1 MELLELIQTLN
12 AAHGP
17 SGDEGGIREKLAEL
31 ARPLADEIST
41 DTMGNLIVRKL
52 GSGPRVMLCA
62 HMDSI
67 GFIVTHV
74 EENGFLRV
82 GRLGGISP
90 KEAAYTPVRFAS
102 GVRGVIVPEEKADL
116 VQVGVQQQPGGV
128 LLPAPAQAHHAAHA
142 VHPHLVHQGTQQL
155 RRRLGHRAFKAAG
168 PRQGAQVFQYF
179 FVVQTQTLRFFA
191 VMQRKP

>member
-1 MELLELIQTLN
+1 MGGHTGHHPQPGGLGEDGQLPVGQHPGVHPAQGGEAEIALLV
-12 AAHGP
+12 A
-17 SGDEGGIREKLAEL
+17 GD
-31 ARPLADEIST
+31 
-41 DTMGNLIVRKL
+41 
-52 GSGPRVMLCA
+52 
-62 HMDSI
+62 
-67 GFIVTHV
+67 
-74 EENGFLRV
+74 
-82 GRLGGISP
+82 
-90 KEAAYTPVRFAS
+90 
-102 GVRGVIVPEEKADL
+102 EKADL

>member
-1 MELLELIQTLN
+1 MGWGLFMSSAVCTW
-12 AAHGP
+12 
-17 SGDEGGIREKLAEL
+17 GGIQATTPSRGGWVRMVQLPVGQHPGVHAPQGGEAEIAVL
-31 ARPLADEIST
+31 
-41 DTMGNLIVRKL
+41 
-52 GSGPRVMLCA
+52 
-62 HMDSI
+62 
-67 GFIVTHV
+67 
-74 EENGFLRV
+74 
-82 GRLGGISP
+82 
-90 KEAAYTPVRFAS
+90 
-102 GVRGVIVPEEKADL
+102 VPGDEKADL

>member
-41 DTMGNLIVRKL
+41 DAMGNLIVRKL

-82 GRLGGISP
+82 GRSAVVNMKYIRQISS
-90 KEAAYTPVRFAS
+90 YMV
-102 GVRGVIVPEEKADL
+102 
-116 VQVGVQQQPGGV
+116 
-128 LLPAPAQAHHAAHA
+128 
-142 VHPHLVHQGTQQL
+142 
-155 RRRLGHRAFKAAG
+155 
-168 PRQGAQVFQYF
+168 
-179 FVVQTQTLRFFA
+179 TLRNGVKLGVSRNGYAEIRSTYLEWKGQFGDD
-191 VMQRKP
+191 

>member
-17 SGDEGGIREKLAEL
+17 SGDEGGIRERLTEL

-90 KEAAYTPVRFAS
+90 KEAAYTPVRFA
-102 GVRGVIVPEEKADL
+102 GGARGVIVPEEKADFGKL
-116 VQVGVQQQPGGV
+116 KLDECYVDIGAKDRETALKAVAVGDTLIYDSPC
-128 LLPAPAQAHHAAHA
+128 LPTR
-142 VHPHLVHQGTQQL
+142 V
-155 RRRLGHRAFKAAG
+155 K
-168 PRQGAQVFQYF
+168 
-179 FVVQTQTLRFFA
+179 
-191 VMQRKP
+191 